1 MSVQD
6 FVPGAEGKVPLAW
19 GPQKEASTPSHMDVS
34 AQEVLAHLR
43 QQSMDVG
50 QPFRAQVED
59 SGTKKAL
66 PHQSVIEHL
75 RCQAQHR
82 LCGACRHG
90 RKNSFPPGPR
100 EMVAFMPPSLS
111 AADKEPEFGPQWSR
125 SGGGGFLGPRTAL
138 GDNSRMRGFGN
149 DT

>member
-1 MSVQD
+1 M
-6 FVPGAEGKVPLAW
+6 PGAEGKVPLAW
-19 GPQKEASTPSHMDVS
+19 GPQKEAGDPSRMDVS

-43 QQSMDVG
+43 KQSMDVG
-50 QPFRAQVED
+50 QLFRAQVED

-66 PHQSVIEHL
+66 PHRSVIEHL
-75 RCQAQHR
+75 HRQAQHR

-90 RKNSFPPGPR
+90 RKKFIPTWAEGNGGIYASVTSQLQTR
-100 EMVAFMPPSLS
+100 NLSL
-111 AADKEPEFGPQWSR
+111 AL
-125 SGGGGFLGPRTAL
+125 SGHGVGAGGFLGPRTAL